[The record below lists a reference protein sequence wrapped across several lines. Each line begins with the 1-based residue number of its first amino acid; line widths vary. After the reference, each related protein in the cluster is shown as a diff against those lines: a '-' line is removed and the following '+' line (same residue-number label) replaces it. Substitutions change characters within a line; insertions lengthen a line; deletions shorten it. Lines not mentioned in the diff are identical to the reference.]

1 MVVAVN
7 YKPGFLKQNMH
18 AGSRAPISCA
28 LGQVPAKALGPPY
41 LVRKLAGDGSGPRDT
56 PCAARASPA
65 GWPLPPTRAG
75 PGLRLQAGHLPLL
88 LLTTKTS
95 HSSLRQSRLPIRMAQ
110 EPQPGKLPD
119 PNAAKTFGGANFS
132 PFIENAFCVI
142 RTGPSCLQWWEVPT
156 GGRAPLWQRSGPAL
170 RLWRPRPTCLDVL
183 VGRWHHGCWCNGPPR
198 TTQEERASGGNAG

>member
-1 MVVAVN
+1 MGFMKVCLLFKRLMVVAVN

-41 LVRKLAGDGSGPRDT
+41 PVRKLAGDGSGPCDT
-56 PCAARASPA
+56 PCAACASPA
-65 GWPLPPTRAG
+65 GSPLPPCAG

-95 HSSLRQSRLPIRMAQ
+95 HSSLWQSRLPIRMAQ
-110 EPQPGKLPD
+110 EPQLGKLSD
-119 PNAAKTFGGANFS
+119 PKAAKTYGGANIFT
-132 PFIENAFCVI
+132 FIENAFCVI
-142 RTGPSCLQWWEVPT
+142 RSGPSCLQWWEVPT

-170 RLWRPRPTCLDVL
+170 RRVASPPDLPGCPSGKLASRML
-183 VGRWHHGCWCNGPPR
+183 V
-198 TTQEERASGGNAG
+198 